1 MRLVL
6 MIFAALLAL
15 GLLIGKLKGGG
26 GDATARKPA
35 GAIVAALNESYG
47 GPLCVYEG
55 PFPKVGPEVCLH
67 CGTLLDAGLVERI
80 SARRPDGAEQRG
92 YDLTAAGMALYDPV
106 APTAN
111 GKTAPGLCFGK
122 ARVAQVLE
130 TLPPLRLGAVTHV
143 SARFTLQIFDRAP
156 FIYSPDIARLQRFPW
171 LPLAEGSQVTKPII
185 TTLSFGPNG
194 EFIEA
199 DPGFRYGK
207 WLNEK

>member
-26 GDATARKPA
+26 GDTTAKKPA

-55 PFPKVGPEVCLH
+55 RSP
-67 CGTLLDAGLVERI
+67 R
-80 SARRPDGAEQRG
+80 SARRSACIAARSSMPAWWSGSPRAGLTEAEQRG
-92 YDLTAAGMALYDPV
+92 YDLTAAGMASTTPTSRPPPMARPRPGCALARHGLPRCSRPCRRCAS
-106 APTAN
+106 AP
-111 GKTAPGLCFGK
+111 
-122 ARVAQVLE
+122 
-130 TLPPLRLGAVTHV
+130 
-143 SARFTLQIFDRAP
+143 
-156 FIYSPDIARLQRFPW
+156 SPMCRPASRCRSSIARRSSTRRTSRASSFPW

-194 EFIEA
+194 EFIGA